1 MGVKKSMKDNSIALK
16 TKGLEDLDSKKDKN
30 YSHYDNFQIHL
41 GAKHIPIQRQ
51 LYHLQFGILGLCT
64 KGTASIDIYMQ
75 EYTIRQGGLIVILPN
90 QLVSM
95 KEKSRDFTMNYFI
108 VSQSL
113 INDVISDVSR
123 VSPLFFLQIRRKH
136 YYDLT
141 EDEYFRFDTYYKLI
155 HNRMKSDS
163 CSYEENYIINTLT
176 LFYLD
181 LYNNFR
187 SSLTSTKSVYD
198 TRKEKLVYDFF
209 LLIME
214 NYKEN
219 REVAFYADKLCITP
233 KYLSTVIRKVSARSA
248 KDWIVE
254 YIMLE
259 IKYMLKSSDLNI
271 QEIAVQ
277 TNFSNQASLGRFFR
291 KHTNMSPSEY
301 RALKRTEDK

>member
-1 MGVKKSMKDNSIALK
+1 MKDNTTTLNIK
-16 TKGLEDLDSKKDKN
+16 ELEHSKESKDRS
-30 YSHYDNFQIHL
+30 YSHNGNFQLHL
-41 GAKHIPIQRQ
+41 GAKNIPIRRQ
-51 LYHLQFGILGLCT
+51 LYHLEFGLLGLCT
-64 KGTASIDIYMQ
+64 KGSASLDIYMQ
-75 EYTIRQGGLIVILPN
+75 EYKIQQGGLIVILPN

-113 INDVISDVSR
+113 INDVVSDVSR
-123 VSPLFFLQIRRKH
+123 VSPIFFLQMRRKH
-136 YYDLT
+136 YYELT

-155 HNRMKSDS
+155 HNRMKSES
-163 CSYEENYIINTLT
+163 VAYEEDYITNTLT

-187 SSLTSTKSVYD
+187 SSLISTDSAHD

-233 KYLSTVIRKVSARSA
+233 KYLSTVIRNVSARSA

-254 YIMLE
+254 YIILE
-259 IKYMLKSSDLNI
+259 IKYLLKSSNLNI

-277 TNFSNQASLGRFFR
+277 TNFSNQTSLGRFFR

-301 RALKRTEDK
+301 RTLKRTENKSS

>member
-1 MGVKKSMKDNSIALK
+1 MGRKNSMRDNTVVPNINEI
-16 TKGLEDLDSKKDKN
+16 GQP
-30 YSHYDNFQIHL
+30 YSNNDNFNIHI
-41 GAKHIPIQRQ
+41 GAKHIPLQQQ
-51 LYHLQFGILGLCT
+51 LYHIPFAFLGLCT
-64 KGTASIDIYMQ
+64 KGEASVDIYMQ
-75 EYTIRQGGLIVILPN
+75 EYNIKEGGLIVILPN

-95 KEKSRDFTMNYFI
+95 KRKSRDFMMNYFI

-113 INDVISDVSR
+113 INDVVSGVSR
-123 VSPLFFLQIRRKH
+123 VSPLFFLQMRRKH
-136 YYDLT
+136 YYELT
-141 EDEYFRFDTYYKLI
+141 KDEYYRFDTYYNLI

-163 CSYEENYIINTLT
+163 VTYKDEYITNTLT

-181 LYNNFR
+181 LYNNFKN
-187 SSLTSTKSVYD
+187 SLIATESEHD
-198 TRKEKLVYDFF
+198 TRKEKLAYDFF

-254 YIMLE
+254 YIILE
-259 IKYMLKSSDLNI
+259 IKYLLKSSNLNI

-301 RALKRTEDK
+301 RALKRTENKSSL